1 MQECFLASTGCAFY
15 HPHTITAEL
24 VKYLIICDKS
34 TIYFTVAFIHKTVQF
49 WFSLGRNRHYKKL
62 CWGLKP
68 PRIKVS
74 HTKIQT
80 R

>member
-1 MQECFLASTGCAFY
+1 MQECFLASARCAFY
-15 HPHTITAEL
+15 YLHTITAEL

-68 PRIKVS
+68 PLIQLR

>member
-1 MQECFLASTGCAFY
+1 MQECFLASAGCAFY
-15 HPHTITAEL
+15 YPHTITAEL

-34 TIYFTVAFIHKTVQF
+34 TIYFTVAFIHKAVQF

-74 HTKIQT
+74 HTKS
-80 R
+80 

>member
-1 MQECFLASTGCAFY
+1 MLSRLGRVCFY
-15 HPHTITAEL
+15 QPHTITTEL
-24 VKYLIICDKS
+24 VKYPIICDKS

-49 WFSLGRNRHYKKL
+49 WFGLGRNRHYKKL
-62 CWGLKP
+62 CWRLKP
-68 PRIKVS
+68 PLIKIS